1 MGIRMSNVKQQT
13 MREKFIAYLQV
24 QQEGKFNMFDPVAHH
39 CVEELCGQE
48 VSLMDYVYMM
58 RNYTELYNEYIK
70 E

>member
-24 QQEGKFNMFDPVAHH
+24 QQEGNYNMFSPLAHNA
-39 CVEELCGQE
+39 VEELCGE
-48 VSLMDYVYMM
+48 TVSLEDYVHMM
-58 RNYTELYNEYIK
+58 RNYTELYNQYIS